1 MSDLVGRRGRGGE
14 RGVEEECIP
23 LARSV
28 SHVPGLRALGSF
40 LVTSSLS
47 FTALV
52 DLEELFVKNMEDF
65 DLPFVVG
72 VGVGFGAAVA
82 VVVSD

>member
-1 MSDLVGRRGRGGE
+1 
-14 RGVEEECIP
+14 
-23 LARSV
+23 V

-52 DLEELFVKNMEDF
+52 GLEELPVKNKEVF

-72 VGVGFGAAVA
+72 AGLGFGAMVE
-82 VVVSD
+82 VVVSYWGHVSRPCRVYVHTFATSAVGRHFG